1 MRLRATL
8 DAKSTAEAASAR
20 GLGFA
25 LIAILSISE
34 IIGWGTTF
42 YLPAVLG
49 EEMGRELGVTRETV
63 FLGVTLMVAIG
74 ALLSPTCGR
83 LMDRHGAGPF
93 LPLGSLLIG
102 AGLLQVAAL
111 PTLASALLA
120 VTLSGLQRRSR
131 WRLPA

>member
-8 DAKSTAEAASAR
+8 GAKSTAQAPGAR

-25 LIAILSISE
+25 LFAILSIGQ

-42 YLPAVLG
+42 DLPAVLG
-49 EEMGRELGVTRETV
+49 DEMGREFGVTRETV
-63 FLGVTLMVAIG
+63 FLGVTLMVTVG
-74 ALLSPTCGR
+74 ALLSPTCGK
-83 LMDRHGAGPF
+83 LMDRHGVGPF
-93 LPLGSLLIG
+93 LPLVIG
-102 AGLLQVAAL
+102 VGLLQVAAL